1 MALADIQGIAAFQDI
16 LVNQDLV
23 DILGLAFLD
32 SVVIQDQAHL
42 DTLDILAK
50 LGHKV
55 CLGIQDFQESVDILV
70 LAFLEHQDI
79 LDLVVIQVQA
89 HLDILDL
96 VDILD
101 QVYLD
106 ILDLVA
112 QADILVPLGLKAHQ
126 VILDIQEFLELL
138 AHKVHQD
145 ILDIQASVDTLD
157 QE

>member
-1 MALADIQGIAAFQDI
+1 
-16 LVNQDLV
+16 
-23 DILGLAFLD
+23 
-32 SVVIQDQAHL
+32 
-42 DTLDILAK
+42 
-50 LGHKV
+50 
-55 CLGIQDFQESVDILV
+55 VDILV
-70 LAFLEHQDI
+70 LDF
-79 LDLVVIQVQA
+79 QA